1 MEFYQT
7 DMWPNFVGEHFKKW
21 VGKKFFID
29 LFYFMH
35 MQFSN
40 SSLGNSIKKKNK
52 KIKKHCLF
60 YNENNIIKKKANTAL
75 APFPSVEL
83 QEAKK
88 TILAIIN

>member
-1 MEFYQT
+1 
-7 DMWPNFVGEHFKKW
+7 
-21 VGKKFFID
+21 
-29 LFYFMH
+29 MH

-40 SSLGNSIKKKNK
+40 SSLGNSIKKNK
-52 KIKKHCLF
+52 KTKKHCLF